1 MEFEKPLVDPI
12 TTEKP
17 KFVKK
22 PKALKQLPDHLKSGR
37 TEGDKRNHVPIIGG
51 SRRFGAYTRPV
62 SIDISEQMLPPI
74 TRKKIATYEVLAFA
88 KKDPL
93 IIFGDSEIAPAPV
106 ILPGRYSLYDPFE
119 KDLANTVKI
128 IQNVVGKERKDWQNP
143 VTGKMESQMHDN
155 VADVIME
162 NGFLTVNME
171 TEYAKYVFM
180 ELHPMNQTCKWN
192 RSNQQA
198 KVFRRADFQYQ
209 STVSRQFEMDLAL
222 DAEKLV
228 KDLDIQEVINLA
240 AAFDIPTQGR
250 PINDLRYDLRI
261 MARQDPK
268 KVMFQKGD
276 ALATIGI
283 NVSDAIQ
290 WGLLEYD
297 PNKMSYYFSSDMNN
311 AIHTVTVGED
321 PQVSLAEFCLS
332 EEGQEAYGFIESL
345 LSFWK

>member
-1 MEFEKPLVDPI
+1 MEFLDPSETPT

-22 PKALKQLPDHLKSGR
+22 PKALKQLPNHLKSGR

-93 IIFGDSEIAPAPV
+93 VISGDAEIAAAPV
-106 ILPGRYSLYDPFE
+106 ILPGRYSIYDPYE
-119 KDLANTVKI
+119 KDLAKTYKV
-128 IQNVVGKERKDWQNP
+128 IQNVTSKERTDFQNP
-143 VTGKMESQMHDN
+143 ITGKMESQMTDKIEE
-155 VADVIME
+155 VIME
-162 NGFLTVNME
+162 NGFMTVNME
-171 TEYAKYVFM
+171 TQYSLYVFM

-192 RSNQQA
+192 RGNQQA

-209 STVSRQFEMDLAL
+209 STVSRQFEMDLAM

-228 KDLDIQEVINLA
+228 RDMDKDEVINLA

-250 PINDLRYDLRI
+250 PVHDLRYDLRM

-276 ALATIGI
+276 EYATIGI
-283 NVSDAIQ
+283 NISDAIQ
-290 WGLLEYD
+290 WGLLEYE
-297 PNKMSYYFSSDMNN
+297 PSKMSYYFSSDMNN
-311 AIHTVTVGED
+311 PIHKVTVGED

-332 EEGQEAYGFIESL
+332 EEGKQAYAYIEEL